1 MVKKHKVLILGSLLI
16 LMSFVVLGY
25 GTQGKKDNFSER
37 VKIAVRDF
45 GNKLLLSDGDHTS
58 LILPVIKIDK
68 NTFEL
73 SFQNK
78 LSVLPDS
85 LVNILSHSLRASN
98 LPDSYIVEVIDG
110 DTREVSYSY
119 EVKKDSRK
127 SVVPCI
133 GRKLPYDNYKIRIIF
148 TGQNRG
154 SVLDENYSMLPLVM
168 ISFIGFGLFY
178 WKKEKSI
185 VPKERTVEFSE
196 IGTYKFYREQNKLVK
211 GNAVINLTPKECE
224 LITLF
229 AEKPNQIIKRDL
241 LVKKIWEDNGVFVGR
256 SLDTF
261 ISKIRKKLKHDD
273 SIKIISVH
281 GVGYKLEI
289 L

>member
-1 MVKKHKVLILGSLLI
+1 MKKRKVLISGSLLI
-16 LMSFVVLGY
+16 LMSFVLLGNVIY
-25 GTQGKKDNFSER
+25 EENDNFSER
-37 VKIAVRDF
+37 VKIALRDV
-45 GNKLLLSDGDHTS
+45 GNKLLMADGDRTS
-58 LILPVIKIDK
+58 LILPVVEMDK
-68 NTFEL
+68 NNFEL

-78 LSVLPDS
+78 LSILPDS
-85 LVNILSHSLRASN
+85 LVSILSHSLRASN
-98 LPDSYIVEVIDG
+98 LPDIYIVEVIDG
-110 DTREVSYSY
+110 ETREVSYSY
-119 EVKKDSRK
+119 EVRKNSKKN
-127 SVVPCI
+127 VVPCQ

-154 SVLDENYSMLPLVM
+154 LVLDENYTMLPLVM
-168 ISFIGFGLFY
+168 ISFIGFGLLY

-185 VPKERTVEFSE
+185 VQKERTVEFSE

-211 GNAVINLTPKECE
+211 GNAVIDLTPKECE